1 MKKLLIVFFLAS
13 CSAPQSLTDTIKS
26 PLVFNNDLSF
36 EDFNKML
43 KIYTKNNSYPNITN

>member
-1 MKKLLIVFFLAS
+1 MKKFLILFILTS
-13 CSAPQSLTDTIKS
+13 CSSVNDKNVTNINLD
-26 PLVFNNDLSF
+26 FNNDLSF